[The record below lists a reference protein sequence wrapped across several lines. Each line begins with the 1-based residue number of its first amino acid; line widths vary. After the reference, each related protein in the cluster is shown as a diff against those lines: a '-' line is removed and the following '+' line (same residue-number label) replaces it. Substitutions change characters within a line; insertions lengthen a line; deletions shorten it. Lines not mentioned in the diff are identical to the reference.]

1 MLLTFLKLCAIAF
14 WMVSALHL
22 VFGMGSE
29 AMLGA
34 HLGEATLTDPT
45 LNSQNRF
52 YGVAFALYGVVF
64 WMSAADFARYR
75 PMLLAALWLF
85 FAAGVARLLAFALHG
100 WPTPAVVALGL
111 IELIGTPLLLLWILR
126 FRPTNLARD

>member
-1 MLLTFLKLCAIAF
+1 MLLTFLKVCAIAF
-14 WMVSALHL
+14 WAVSALHL
-22 VFGMGSE
+22 VLGMGSE

-34 HLGEATLTDPT
+34 QLGEATLEDPT

-64 WMSAADFARYR
+64 WLSAADFARYR

-85 FAAGVARLLAFALHG
+85 FAAGVARLLALVLHG
-100 WPTPAVVALGL
+100 WPAAAVIALGS
-111 IELIGTPLLLLWILR
+111 IELFGTPLLLWWIGR
-126 FRPTNLARD
+126 SPPVNQAQG